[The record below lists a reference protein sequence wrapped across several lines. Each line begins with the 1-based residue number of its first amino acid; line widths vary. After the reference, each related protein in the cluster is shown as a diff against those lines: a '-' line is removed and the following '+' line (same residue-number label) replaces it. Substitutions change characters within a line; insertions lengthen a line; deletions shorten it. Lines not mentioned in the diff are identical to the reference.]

1 MNEMEPNPD
10 ISAGVAA
17 IKTLFHVIQNSKCK
31 PVPQLTPNSP
41 SKSPISS
48 AVDTIQELNNTI
60 QSAVQSMR
68 KTEQPITAV
77 VSACE
82 LFSRFITLARFDDKT
97 MDECKAI
104 LVNRGEIFLNKLM
117 QARPIIAKLAAQF
130 ITDDCVSVPHSAT
143 VHPF

>member
-31 PVPQLTPNSP
+31 DRINVSLQFHLI
-41 SKSPISS
+41 PILDPLP
-48 AVDTIQELNNTI
+48 VDTIQELNNTI

-97 MDECKAI
+97 MEECRTI

-117 QARPIIAKLAAQF
+117 QARPIIAKQAAQF
-130 ITDDCVSVPHSAT
+130 ITDDCVSN
-143 VHPF
+143 

>member
-1 MNEMEPNPD
+1 MQPNPD

-31 PVPQLTPNSP
+31 SP
-41 SKSPISS
+41 WTRILQTRSNLSPLP
-48 AVDTIQELNNTI
+48 VDTIQELNNTI
-60 QSAVQSMR
+60 QSAVASMR

-97 MDECKAI
+97 MDECRMI

-117 QARPIIAKLAAQF
+117 QARPIIAKQAAQF
-130 ITDDCVSVPHSAT
+130 ITDDCVSSFT
-143 VHPF
+143 VLLLLR

>member
-1 MNEMEPNPD
+1 MSFRTLNVRSQEWIHLSLQFKL
-10 ISAGVAA
+10 IS
-17 IKTLFHVIQNSKCK
+17 IPL
-31 PVPQLTPNSP
+31 P
-41 SKSPISS
+41 
-48 AVDTIQELNNTI
+48 VDTIQELNNTI

-97 MDECKAI
+97 MDECRTI

-117 QARPIIAKLAAQF
+117 QARPIIAKQAAQF
-130 ITDDCVSVPHSAT
+130 ITDDCVSN
-143 VHPF
+143 